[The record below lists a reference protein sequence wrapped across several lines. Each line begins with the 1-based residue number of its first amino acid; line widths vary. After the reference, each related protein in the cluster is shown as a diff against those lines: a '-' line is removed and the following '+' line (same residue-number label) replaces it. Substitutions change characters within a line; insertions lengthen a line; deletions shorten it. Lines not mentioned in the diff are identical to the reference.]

1 MCACAAVFGRLWGI
15 TSLWRSFTT
24 MRYLLIFFPRGIFG
38 HSSRVRAAC
47 LQIGVK
53 LGEERTDKLFGKPCR
68 VFISEQSLETA
79 CYMYVRNMNPAAA
92 VCILVAIVKY
102 ILT

>member
-1 MCACAAVFGRLWGI
+1 MPRFLEDGGALRLCGGP
-15 TSLWRSFTT
+15 SGLRDPF
-24 MRYLLIFFPRGIFG
+24 YFFFPRGIFG